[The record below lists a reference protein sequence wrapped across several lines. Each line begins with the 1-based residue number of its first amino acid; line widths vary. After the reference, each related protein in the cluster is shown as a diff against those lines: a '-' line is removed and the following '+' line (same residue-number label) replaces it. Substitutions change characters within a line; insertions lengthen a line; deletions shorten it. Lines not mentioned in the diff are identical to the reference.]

1 MNAETILKIV
11 NEESGVDIRTQTRR
25 RDVAESRFI
34 YFDLCRKYAS
44 DTKSLAQIGETVKRD
59 HSSVLHGVKRC
70 KDWTQVNKDFRF
82 KYSGIEDLVKRQ
94 HRIYKRYETPVTAS
108 DRILYLEDQ
117 MKLMVAMQK
126 DLRRELKLKSKRIES
141 LMSGSRS

>member
-11 NEESGVDIRTQTRR
+11 NEESGVDVRTQTRR

-44 DTKSLAQIGETVKRD
+44 DTKSLAQIGLTVKRD
-59 HSSVLHGVKRC
+59 HASVLHGVRRC
-70 KDWTQVNKDFRF
+70 RDWTQVNKDFRF
-82 KYSGIEDLVKRQ
+82 KYSAIEELVKRQ
-94 HRIYKRYETPVTAS
+94 HRTYKRYKTPVTAH

-117 MKLMVAMQK
+117 IKLMMAMQK
-126 DLRRELKLKSKRIES
+126 DLRKELKVKSKRITS
-141 LMSGSRS
+141 LMGGSRS